1 MKKKYLVP
9 LSPIMVPLCTTTIW
23 RIRFILSFQFTQTLC
38 WLVLANLTQTR
49 VDWEDGT
56 TTEELP
62 PLDCP
67 VGLSVEHP
75 LDVGGPRALW
85 VVLLSLGRWAWAV

>member
-1 MKKKYLVP
+1 M
-9 LSPIMVPLCTTTIW
+9 
-23 RIRFILSFQFTQTLC
+23 

-67 VGLSVEHP
+67 VGLSVEHS
-75 LDVGGPRALW
+75 LD
-85 VVLLSLGRWAWAV
+85 